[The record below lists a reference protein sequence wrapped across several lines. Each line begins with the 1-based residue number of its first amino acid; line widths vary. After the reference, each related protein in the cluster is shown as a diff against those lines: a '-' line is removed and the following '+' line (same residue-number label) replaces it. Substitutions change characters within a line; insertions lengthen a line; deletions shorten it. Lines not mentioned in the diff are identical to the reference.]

1 MAFNKY
7 TVIKKAVSY
16 DLANFCY
23 NYFLLK
29 RDAINYMYQN
39 NIIAQS
45 GLHGTWA
52 DPQVPGSYSIYA
64 EYFVK
69 RK

>member
-7 TVIKKAVSY
+7 TVIRNAVSY

-29 RDAINYMYQN
+29 RDAIRFMYDN
-39 NIIAQS
+39 NLIAEN
-45 GLHGTWA
+45 GLHGTWE
-52 DPQVPGSYSIYA
+52 DEQVPVSYSI
-64 EYFVK
+64 
-69 RK
+69 